1 MSFEA
6 EQIQN
11 LKIAIKRE
19 FPSLSEQIEINNLLR
34 LVEISE
40 NNKELK
46 ILSNEE
52 KLEILECVKTKIKK
66 NSKIR

>member
-52 KLEILECVKTKIKK
+52 KLEILECVKAKIKK

>member
-46 ILSNEE
+46 ILSEEE

>member
-52 KLEILECVKTKIKK
+52 KLEILEYVKTKIKK